1 MTQRWRI
8 EPETASWNHESSSE
22 RNDLY
27 LSYAAQTRSPMI
39 KNIHAAAEI
48 KVRRAF
54 SRIQEQEKTLR

>member
-22 RNDLY
+22 RNDVY

-39 KNIHAAAEI
+39 KNIHATAEI
-48 KVRRAF
+48 KNYDVPFPEYKNKKKR
-54 SRIQEQEKTLR
+54 